1 MTDQPAA
8 IPDESTDGARTDTAH
23 ASEPGGLLPDA
34 LQRRRDK
41 IAEKPT
47 LNLAYRIAVGV
58 IGTAVLVVGII
69 AIPYP
74 GPGWLIVFAGL
85 GILATEFSWAH
96 RLLIFARAKYD
107 AFADWIK
114 VQHWSVQA
122 LFGIFTFAIVLA
134 TLWLLGALA
143 LVGGW
148 IGYDP
153 SWLDSPIF

>member
-1 MTDQPAA
+1 MTDQS
-8 IPDESTDGARTDTAH
+8 ESTARPDAD
-23 ASEPGGLLPDA
+23 APSDDPGGLLPDA

-47 LNLAYRIAVGV
+47 LNLVYRIGVGV
-58 IGTAVLVVGII
+58 IGAAVLVVGII

-107 AFADWIK
+107 AFADWLK
-114 VQHWSVQA
+114 KQHWSVQL
-122 LFGIFTFAIVLA
+122 LFGVFTFAIVLA
-134 TLWLLGALA
+134 TLWILGALKLA
-143 LVGGW
+143 GGW
-148 IGYDP
+148 VGLEW
-153 SWLDSPIF
+153 SWLQSPIF